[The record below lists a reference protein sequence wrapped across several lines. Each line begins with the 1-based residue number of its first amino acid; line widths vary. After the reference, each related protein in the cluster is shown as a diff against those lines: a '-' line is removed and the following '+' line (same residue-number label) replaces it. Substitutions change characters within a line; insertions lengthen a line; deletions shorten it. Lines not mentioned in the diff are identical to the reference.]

1 MDKTK
6 AKQKAKPDDVSA
18 HNAELQSQIVAE
30 KESRLRVMAD
40 FQNYRRRME
49 TQRVELGNAANK
61 IMLNSFLEVIDDLN
75 RAKQMHADDKDE
87 LLKGYE
93 LIFAKLKSLA
103 SEFGL
108 EEIIIKEGDK
118 FDPAFMEALSSTK
131 TEEKEKDNTVVHVDA
146 KAYKNKAGGEVLRTA
161 KVIIAKYQ

>member
-30 KESRLRVMAD
+30 KESRLRVM
-40 FQNYRRRME
+40 
-49 TQRVELGNAANK
+49 
-61 IMLNSFLEVIDDLN
+61 NSFLEVIDDLN